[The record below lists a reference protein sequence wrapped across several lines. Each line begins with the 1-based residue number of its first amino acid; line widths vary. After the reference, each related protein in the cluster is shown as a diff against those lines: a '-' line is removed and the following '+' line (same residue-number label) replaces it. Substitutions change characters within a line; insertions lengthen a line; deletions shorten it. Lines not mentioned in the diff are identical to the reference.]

1 MIKITRQERKN
12 LLCLFSDFYQRAS
25 EARTGAVRVALWLR
39 VWSALD
45 TTLDPDFFADR
56 RRTGR
61 GTQSQSWVQSMG
73 HPSRFV
79 STQQR
84 RDIYWNIYFQHH
96 PTLWLQGKREKLR
109 QVLMKI
115 FVFCLTT
122 IYFQFL
128 LSARAE
134 WAGRGLEAGGRG
146 RPLGSGRGLTLV
158 TSGYDRIGSWSLL
171 LILLFST
178 ANVGA
183 HVWVK
188 NLQQVFILPTTATEE
203 ASWWRN
209 ICAFISLY
217 THLLLQFT
225 LPAGDQ
231 VGRGGGLPS
240 WAGGNDIYHHHDHH
254 EHFTTAGRCG

>member
-1 MIKITRQERKN
+1 
-12 LLCLFSDFYQRAS
+12 
-25 EARTGAVRVALWLR
+25 
-39 VWSALD
+39 
-45 TTLDPDFFADR
+45 
-56 RRTGR
+56 
-61 GTQSQSWVQSMG
+61 MG

-84 RDIYWNIYFQHH
+84 RDIYWNIYFFQHH

-171 LILLFST
+171 LLILLFLCSKRW
-178 ANVGA
+178 GSC
-183 HVWVK
+183 
-188 NLQQVFILPTTATEE
+188 LGEE
-203 ASWWRN
+203 SAAS
-209 ICAFISLY
+209 L
-217 THLLLQFT
+217 
-225 LPAGDQ
+225 
-231 VGRGGGLPS
+231 
-240 WAGGNDIYHHHDHH
+240 
-254 EHFTTAGRCG
+254 HFTNNSNRRGKLMKYLCLYFALHTFTSVYFTSGGPGRERGRSAVVSRR

>member
-1 MIKITRQERKN
+1 M
-12 LLCLFSDFYQRAS
+12 
-25 EARTGAVRVALWLR
+25 RVALWLR
-39 VWSALD
+39 GGVCSALD

-84 RDIYWNIYFQHH
+84 RDIYWNIYFFQHH
-96 PTLWLQGKREKLR
+96 PTLWLPGKREKLR
-109 QVLMKI
+109 QVLMKNI
-115 FVFCLTT
+115 CVLSYYNHLFSVFV
-122 IYFQFL
+122 ISQGRV
-128 LSARAE
+128 SGEGAR
-134 WAGRGLEAGGRG
+134 GRGAWPAVGERA
-146 RPLGSGRGLTLV
+146 RPDTRDIRVWS
-158 TSGYDRIGSWSLL
+158 DRI
-171 LILLFST
+171 IMIIIII
-178 ANVGA
+178 NIVIP
-183 HVWVK
+183 
-188 NLQQVFILPTTATEE
+188 LQQVFILPTTATEE